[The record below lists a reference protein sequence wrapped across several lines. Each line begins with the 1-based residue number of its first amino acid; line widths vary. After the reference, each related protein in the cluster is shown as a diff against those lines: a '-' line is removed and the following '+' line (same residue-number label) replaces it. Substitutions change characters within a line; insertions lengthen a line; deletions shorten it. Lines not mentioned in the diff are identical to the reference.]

1 MVLKKI
7 PSVRFILSQS
17 KDKDRESYIHMYFH
31 YAGGKRLKYSTGHKV
46 YPGQWDTKR
55 RRVIVTRNFPQ
66 AVDINE
72 DLDRLSAYT
81 MRIYRDTN
89 MGEIEPGKFSRRLDV
104 LMGYA
109 RPEPEEKGPTLLSF
123 AESYVTK
130 YAADHP
136 QKRNTWKVMFLAVNQ
151 LKEYGIQNATDL
163 EFSEITKA
171 FFDEFILWLYAPPRQ
186 YSRNYVA
193 GVIKRTKLFMQ
204 RAYEAGLHNN
214 KQFLGVRMP
223 EVPSDEIALFMDDL
237 KKLSDL
243 DLSKNKRLER
253 ARDLFLV
260 GCFTGLRI
268 SDYGRIKPEHI
279 VTENGLQLIS
289 IITDKTGAKV
299 KIPLYPIL
307 EKLLTKYNFALPV
320 MERESE
326 KTIFNNDV
334 KSICKLAG
342 FTEKILI
349 RENKAGH
356 ELEKEVL
363 RYSKVSTHTARRSF
377 ATNFIL
383 LGVPIHY
390 IMAILGHKTEAQT
403 RAYARISQ
411 SMYAQGFSLEM
422 EKLRSSPQA
431 ALLFE

>member
-1 MVLKKI
+1 M
-7 PSVRFILSQS
+7 
-17 KDKDRESYIHMYFH
+17 
-31 YAGGKRLKYSTGHKV
+31 
-46 YPGQWDTKR
+46 
-55 RRVIVTRNFPQ
+55 
-66 AVDINE
+66 
-72 DLDRLSAYT
+72 
-81 MRIYRDTN
+81 
-89 MGEIEPGKFSRRLDV
+89 
-104 LMGYA
+104 
-109 RPEPEEKGPTLLSF
+109 
-123 AESYVTK
+123 
-130 YAADHP
+130 
-136 QKRNTWKVMFLAVNQ
+136 
-151 LKEYGIQNATDL
+151 
-163 EFSEITKA
+163 
-171 FFDEFILWLYAPPRQ
+171 
-186 YSRNYVA
+186 
-193 GVIKRTKLFMQ
+193 
-204 RAYEAGLHNN
+204 
-214 KQFLGVRMP
+214 
-223 EVPSDEIALFMDDL
+223 
-237 KKLSDL
+237 
-243 DLSKNKRLER
+243 
-253 ARDLFLV
+253 
-260 GCFTGLRI
+260 
-268 SDYGRIKPEHI
+268 
-279 VTENGLQLIS
+279 TENGLQLIS
-289 IITDKTGAKV
+289 IVTDKTGAKV